1 MRVSLFFVFFALASA
16 GVGVPKVNSFA
27 VLSATSFS
35 IDISGSTKGSGTVY
49 QAVSVSRGGV
59 TVYGQSPALSF
70 STSRTSVTFTSA
82 YLSPQ
87 DVIYHTYYDGADITT
102 ATVITSAAAV
112 YQGVCLTTPSA
123 LCWTGSDYCTY
134 PFDLGGVG
142 GTTASTY
149 ANVASY
155 VAANVGASYIINPAS
170 GCWSSPTLVPGTSAT
185 PLTDIH
191 VAFASTYMI
200 FTSGTN
206 TGLVTSIP
214 FQPYVQ
220 TTYQAHAV
228 DIDWGDGTVQRNL
241 VSSVG
246 VTRTHTYATNA
257 THTIRIA
264 GTAHCLCY
272 TALTGGDLGRLV
284 DIQQWGNVVTYQM
297 NFYDELRLGS
307 VVVSATDGPNPSLVN
322 IDRLFAVSLP
332 FYTLAPYATRVTTFA
347 GWSLPNVVTANDAF
361 AGLNMTTGA
370 FLPAT
375 LTSANNMYFRAILPS
390 GLVLNGNTLTSSTS
404 MFYSASLTGT
414 LNITGVT
421 FSASTSMFQGS
432 TITGALTITSTTFV
446 SPFALF
452 AISPQ
457 STYTTIVSTVTFTN
471 SSISGDC
478 TKLCLST
485 KFQTLTP
492 ISFDGLDFTGCTTA
506 ELLFTGANFAAT
518 PIMDTLSLPNA
529 VSVGSNAG
537 NGAFAQVNKLG
548 ALPALDLRSA
558 TTCYSAFSY
567 ATFGARFA
575 PNYPLMKCV
584 TATNMFKGTV
594 FLLGADMSG
603 MNVSQVVTAT
613 SFCESIAVES
623 DYTSPATFSSCTN
636 AWGLYAGASCRT
648 SPCTAFNMSLLSL
661 PVATDVFGLLAMS
674 GTTTLSTINNLDLS
688 AAVTCTSMI
697 RFTVLSRF
705 VPVLP
710 NMKCTTSTFMF
721 SGMTFPL
728 GADFSGMNV
737 SRVVTAPG
745 MLQQTNFQGT
755 TATVLP
761 GPFTSIIDFSSGLL
775 SSAFTV
781 TPDSSLLAAPSCV
794 NCSALFWRSKVD
806 PDLSTWTVS
815 AITNANNFIYEAYIS
830 TPARYSAILIAF
842 STGSTLN
849 GATLGSPF
857 NTTTGTTLQGYDA
870 SGSTAHAD
878 LTSRSWTLVDG
889 GLM

>member
-1 MRVSLFFVFFALASA
+1 MRVSLFFVLFIALASA
-16 GVGVPKVNSFA
+16 GVGIPNVNSFA
-27 VLSATSFS
+27 VLSSTSFS

-49 QAVSVSRGGV
+49 QAVSVVRGGV
-59 TVYGQSPALSF
+59 TVYGQSPALAF

-87 DVIYHTYYDGADITT
+87 DVIYHTYYDGADIAT
-102 ATVITSAAAV
+102 ANVITSAAAV
-112 YQGVCLTTPSA
+112 YQGVCLTTPTA

-134 PFDLGGVG
+134 PFDMGGVG

-155 VAANVGASYIINPAS
+155 VASMGSYVINPAS
-170 GCWSSPTLVPGTSAT
+170 GCWSAAALVPGTSAT
-185 PLTDIH
+185 PLANIH

-206 TGLVTSIP
+206 SGGLVTSIP

-220 TTYQAHAV
+220 TTHQAHAV
-228 DIDWGDGTVQRNL
+228 DIDWGDGIIQRNL

-272 TALTGGDLGRLV
+272 TALSGGDLGRLV

-307 VVVSATDGPNPSLVN
+307 LVVSATDGPNPSLVN

-332 FYTLAPYATRVTTFA
+332 FYTLAPYAARVTTFA

-375 LTSANNMYFRAILPS
+375 LASANNMYFRAILPT

-404 MFYSASLTGT
+404 MFYTASLTGS

-421 FSASTSMFQGS
+421 LSSPAAMFQGA
-432 TITGALTITSTTFV
+432 TIAGALTIASSTFA
-446 SPFALF
+446 SPVGLF
-452 AISPQ
+452 GITPQ
-457 STYTTIVSTVTFTN
+457 SVYTTIASTVTFSN
-471 SSISGDC
+471 SAVSGDC
-478 TKLCLST
+478 TKLFIGT
-485 KFQTLTP
+485 IFQTLTS
-492 ISFDGLDFTGCTTA
+492 ISFDGLDFSGCTA
-506 ELLFTGANFAAT
+506 GEMLFNYADFAAT
-518 PIMDTLSLPNA
+518 PVMDTLSLPNV
-529 VSVGSNAG
+529 VSIGSTAG
-537 NGAFAQVNKLG
+537 TGSFSGVSRLP

-558 TTCYSAFSY
+558 TSCVGAFSF
-567 ATFGARFA
+567 ATFRARFA
-575 PNYPLMKCV
+575 PSWPLMKCT
-584 TATNMFKGTV
+584 TATEQFKGAV
-594 FLLGADMSG
+594 FLFGANFSDV
-603 MNVSQVVTAT
+603 NVSQVVTAT
-613 SFCESIAVES
+613 NWAQSIAVES
-623 DYTSPATFSSCTN
+623 DFTSPGAFSSCTSASGLFN
-636 AWGLYAGASCRT
+636 AARCRT
-648 SPCTAFNMSLLSL
+648 SPCSVFDFSLLSL
-661 PVATDVFGLLAMS
+661 PVATNVFGMLALS
-674 GTTTLSTINNLDLS
+674 GTTTISTINNLDLS
-688 AAVTCTSMI
+688 AATSCASMV
-697 RFTVLSRF
+697 RFTVVSRF
-705 VPVLP
+705 APVLP

-721 SGMTFPL
+721 ASMTFPQ
-728 GADFSGMNV
+728 GADFSGLNV
-737 SRVVTAPG
+737 TQIVTAPG
-745 MLQQTNFQGT
+745 FMQQTNFQGT

-761 GPFTSIIDFSSGLL
+761 GPFTSATDLSSGFL
-775 SSAFTV
+775 SAAFAV
-781 TPDSSLLAAPSCV
+781 TPDSSLLTVPNCA

-806 PDLSTWTVS
+806 PDLSTWS
-815 AITNANNFIYEAYIS
+815 FPSITNANNFIYEAYIS
-830 TPARYSAILIAF
+830 TPARYSAILNAF
-842 STGSTLN
+842 SLGSTLN

-857 NTTTGTTLQGYDA
+857 NTTTGSTLQGYDA

-878 LTSRSWTLVDG
+878 LTTRSWTLVDG